1 MNHITDKPVIVP
13 WDFSDQ
19 SKQALDKAIELVGSP
34 DQITVVHVTPYP
46 PATEYSVIWGTYNE
60 DQIRDNLTKSF
71 RKEMPDDIPEV
82 DEYMVAVIRAAGAI
96 VIGKSNVPE
105 FGAGANSTNPVY
117 GTTGNPFDPALTCG
131 GSSGGSAV
139 ALATSMVPLATGS
152 DTGGSIHGSS
162 HIFNQLLDFAV
173 YVFNRFCGPAEEF
186 VRICFDLKYCHLRTK
201 LAIC

>member
-71 RKEMPDDIPEV
+71 RKEMPDDKYSGLKFTSLFGDPGTGIV
-82 DEYMVAVIRAAGAI
+82 KLAKDLSAGLI
-96 VIGKSNVPE
+96 VI
-105 FGAGANSTNPVY
+105 
-117 GTTGNPFDPALTCG
+117 
-131 GSSGGSAV
+131 
-139 ALATSMVPLATGS
+139 
-152 DTGGSIHGSS
+152 SS
-162 HIFNQLLDFAV
+162 HGRTGIPRLLLGSV
-173 YVFNRFCGPAEEF
+173 AERV
-186 VRICFDLKYCHLRTK
+186 VRLSPCPVLVLR
-201 LAIC
+201 ADS